1 MGEPVV
7 WIDHWGFSR
16 DPFAEADS
24 TYVSLPSHD
33 EAVARL
39 VHTIETFRRQIVFS
53 AAAGMGKTIVLRK
66 ALSETRNPGRRFAT
80 ISCPPDGTLLFTMLA
95 ERLGGRFG
103 REPDRLKS
111 CRALDQSIR
120 AASLQGTHVVLVID
134 DCQQLT
140 TNTARCDLD
149 YLVHLGTHA
158 SAGLTVVQVA
168 QRDLDR
174 PSDPNDSW
182 MPAVGLVPLTRSQ
195 VECYLATKLG
205 AVGCNEPT
213 FTPRAIT
220 RLQALSEGVPRTIHQ
235 IASLSLMVGA
245 IRGLEIVPPEL
256 VDDVASQISATR

>member
-16 DPFAEADS
+16 DPFAEVDS

-39 VHTIETFRRQIVFS
+39 VHTIETFRRQIVLS
-53 AAAGMGKTIVLRK
+53 AEAGMGKTIVLRK
-66 ALSETRNPGRRFAT
+66 ALLETRSPGRRFAT
-80 ISCPPDGTLLFTMLA
+80 ISCPPSGTLLFTMLA
-95 ERLGGRFG
+95 ERLGSRFG

-111 CRALDQSIR
+111 WRALDQSIR

-149 YLVHLGTHA
+149 YLVRLGTHA

-195 VECYLATKLG
+195 VESYLATKLG

-220 RLQALSEGVPRTIHQ
+220 RLQALSEGVPRQ
-235 IASLSLMVGA
+235 F
-245 IRGLEIVPPEL
+245 
-256 VDDVASQISATR
+256 TRLQR